1 MGHPAALGILLKCIG
16 MQEKQEKGIENHR
29 MRKMTDVEAGV
40 INEAAV
46 LLACN
51 GASADLMKTLGFSKS
66 MILRTY
72 SRLDTLLEQGLP
84 NPALALLFPEV
95 TEQNEIVRMM
105 DELLHRCQDYV
116 RVFLFDGEACNQ
128 LLKSIIF
135 GQLDAHHRRSVM
147 DLKFFSKL
155 TFGEC
160 PGLSVLPRCPIKS
173 CFFDQDQIF
182 AMQGPSHALKNTA
195 AQICA
200 EGKVVFFGKFM
211 TDCSGMLAND
221 LPLPAFN
228 RKDGM
233 SDRLTALLSSPMY
246 LIPNEVLGVAEIDD
260 VCIPWMKACAKKALA
275 AALLLVSKC
284 SGIETQDLEA
294 LYRKESVGDFFTYEE
309 ETGEVDLL
317 EHAYM
322 EVECEEAMK
331 AEHNEFQHVL
341 TQIESVAQEEYAD
354 DENSDGDGEAP
365 QPVDPDRLLPDGEG
379 LINLTTCADSPS
391 DDAPLPYPKTLE
403 EEGFYE

>member
-1 MGHPAALGILLKCIG
+1 
-16 MQEKQEKGIENHR
+16 
-29 MRKMTDVEAGV
+29 
-40 INEAAV
+40 
-46 LLACN
+46 
-51 GASADLMKTLGFSKS
+51 
-66 MILRTY
+66 
-72 SRLDTLLEQGLP
+72 
-84 NPALALLFPEV
+84 
-95 TEQNEIVRMM
+95 MM

-155 TFGEC
+155 TFGER

-246 LIPNEVLGVAEIDD
+246 LIPNEVT
-260 VCIPWMKACAKKALA
+260 
-275 AALLLVSKC
+275 LLYSA
-284 SGIETQDLEA
+284 G
-294 LYRKESVGDFFTYEE
+294 
-309 ETGEVDLL
+309 
-317 EHAYM
+317 
-322 EVECEEAMK
+322 
-331 AEHNEFQHVL
+331 FQ
-341 TQIESVAQEEYAD
+341 
-354 DENSDGDGEAP
+354 
-365 QPVDPDRLLPDGEG
+365 
-379 LINLTTCADSPS
+379 
-391 DDAPLPYPKTLE
+391 
-403 EEGFYE
+403 